1 MSLFSKLTGPPDGEL
16 GLSNINASTSRRDR
30 ALNVQR
36 RRAFGLVIASF
47 LLYLTCENALFWSNS
62 RPDSTRTLSP
72 DILARCRA
80 LHLKPG
86 PPENFYEREVSDRFV
101 SGTKATLIQN
111 ATIWTG
117 NSDGTEVITGDVF
130 FNGGIIKQILSDF
143 SQTNALFLLNKELDI
158 NIIDANGA
166 WLTPGIVDV
175 HSHIAVDSA
184 PELNGAND
192 GNSIKGPTQPWLRS
206 LDGLN
211 THDASYELAI
221 AGGLT
226 TSLIL
231 PGSADAIGGQAFTIK
246 MRPTSERTP
255 TSLLLEPPYGTNGSE
270 VDYSTKPRWRHMKHA
285 CARVFNQVRMDS
297 VWQLRS
303 TYDTA
308 RQIKE
313 SQDTFC
319 EKALKGE
326 LDGNTKFPEELQW
339 EAAVDILRGKVRVQ
353 THCYEAVDLDNFVR
367 LSNEFKFPVAAFHH
381 AHETY
386 LVPGVLK
393 KAYGDTPP
401 ASAMFAS
408 FSRYKREA
416 FRHTVYA
423 PRILH
428 DAGLRVVMKSDHAAI
443 VSRYLLHEAQQAH
456 YYGLPPNIALASVT
470 STAAGV
476 IGYDHRI
483 GYIREGYDADVVL
496 WDSHPLQLGATPK
509 QVFIDGIAQLKSP
522 HVVAKPEY
530 LQQVPKTPN
539 FDEETKKTVEYEGL
553 PPLLPRN
560 ASSESIVIFTNVSY
574 VWNLDSTSGK
584 LQSTAIEDHG
594 VVISKAGEIICR
606 GSCASFL
613 PSGDVTFVDLEGGS
627 IAPGLVSFGSDLGLQ
642 EIGMEDS
649 TTDGTVL
656 DAFSQHISKILG
668 ENPVVRAADGL
679 LFATRNALLAYRAGV
694 TSAITA
700 PASSGFFAGLS
711 AHFSTGAP
719 LKTTPGAV
727 IQEVA
732 ALHFSIGSVGQ
743 PSVST
748 QIAALRRLLTVRW
761 EGDLGHWINKVL
773 AGEIPLVIDVHSV
786 DHIATLLMLKK
797 EVELTTGTA
806 LRLTLTGASEAH
818 LLAQELGEA
827 RVGVILN
834 PVRPFPATWDQ
845 RRILPGPPL
854 SEESALVRLMRHNV
868 TVGFGV
874 AGGNLPSS
882 ITPWAAHNTRFD
894 VSWAHIEAG
903 GQISE
908 SDALA
913 IASTNVE
920 RLLGVDV
927 DTSSQRDLVVTKGG
941 GLLNIEA
948 KVVGIISPRRGQ
960 IELF

>member
-1 MSLFSKLTGPPDGEL
+1 MSLFSKLTGPPDDDL
-16 GLSNINASTSRRDR
+16 GLSNIDASTSRRDCT
-30 ALNVQR
+30 LNVR
-36 RRAFGLVIASF
+36 RWRAFGLVIASF
-47 LLYLTCENALFWSNS
+47 LLYSVCGNALFWSNS
-62 RPDSTRTLSP
+62 RPNSTRTLSP

-80 LHLKPG
+80 LHQKPG
-86 PPENFYEREVSDRFV
+86 PPEDFYDREVSDRFV
-101 SGTKATLIQN
+101 PGTKATLIQN

-117 NSDGTEVITGDVF
+117 DSDGTEVITGDVF
-130 FNGGIIKQILSDF
+130 FDGGIIKQILSGS
-143 SQTNALFLLNKELDI
+143 SQTSVLLNKKELDF
-158 NIIDANGA
+158 NIIDAKGA

-192 GNSIKGPTQPWLRS
+192 GNSIKGSTQPWLRS

-270 VDYSTKPRWRHMKHA
+270 VDYSKKPRWRHMKHA
-285 CARVFNQVRMDS
+285 CVRMDS

-313 SQDTFC
+313 SQDSFC
-319 EKALKGE
+319 EKALKGD
-326 LDGNTKFPEELQW
+326 LDVNAKFPEELQW

-353 THCYEAVDLDNFVR
+353 THCYETVDLDNFIR

-386 LVPGVLK
+386 LVPGLLK
-393 KAYGDTPP
+393 KACGDTPP

-416 FRHTVYA
+416 FRHSVYA

-456 YYGLPPNIALASVT
+456 YYGLPPSIALASVT

-522 HVVAKPEY
+522 HVVVKPEY
-530 LQQVPKTPN
+530 LQQVPKPPN

-560 ASSESIVIFTNVSY
+560 TSSESIVIFTNVSY
-574 VWNLDSTSGK
+574 VWNFDSTSGEF
-584 LQSTAIEDHG
+584 QSTAIEDHG
-594 VVISKAGEIICR
+594 VVVSKAGEIICR

-613 PSGDVTFVDLEGGS
+613 SSGDITFVDLEGGS

-642 EIGMEDS
+642 EIGMEES

-656 DAFSQHISKILG
+656 DAFSQNIPKIIG
-668 ENPVVRAADGL
+668 ENPVIRAADGL

-700 PASSGFFAGLS
+700 PASNGFFAGLS

-727 IQEVA
+727 IQEVT

-748 QIAALRRLLTVRW
+748 QIAALRRLLTVKQ

-773 AGEIPLVIDVHSV
+773 TGKIPLVIDVHSA

-797 EVELTTGTA
+797 KVELTTGTA

-854 SEESALVRLMRHNV
+854 SEESALVRLMKHNV

-882 ITPWAAHNTRFD
+882 ITPWAAHNARFD
-894 VSWAHIEAG
+894 VSWAYIEAG

-941 GLLNIEA
+941 GLINIEA

-960 IELF
+960 VELF